1 MAEFSGK
8 IISAFYANEEHDII
22 KVRWDDNGVLNV
34 YHLDVN
40 PDTPDFQALVE
51 EGWDLEKIADETV
64 EELRSQ
70 SYAFNTR
77 VNQEAQAL
85 IQEKMAD
92 LDKKIKDADRTQ
104 AFETA
109 QELYSHVIYNDNE
122 EEVFKFKLWALEQ
135 EFVKNS
141 TTDQKKALRRAKTVL
156 EGMSVLHLMK

>member
-8 IISAFYANEEHDII
+8 IVSAFYANEEHDII
-22 KVRWDDNGVLNV
+22 KVRWDDNGTLNV

-51 EGWDLEKIADETV
+51 EGWDLEKIAEETV

-92 LDKKIKDADRTQ
+92 LDKKIKDVDRTQ

-109 QELYSHVIYNDNE
+109 EELYSHIINNENE

-135 EFVKNS
+135 DFVKAAP
-141 TTDQKKALRRAKTVL
+141 TDQKKALRRAKTLL
-156 EGMSVLHLMK
+156 EGMSVLHVMK